1 MIIRHDLQL
10 IFLHVPKCAGKELR
24 EILLIGASDENS
36 EELFNFAY
44 SSVLHRHV
52 DLAHLPMADLVHWPA
67 YSWLDRYTV
76 IAAVRNP
83 YERLAS
89 AANEYFRQRS
99 RGDEAIINGAGITAA
114 MRRHYYSQ
122 LALGHSQRDPRFIHS
137 LPMTW
142 FTHLGATPKVDQLLR
157 CESLADDFQR
167 LAAQLNLPAPMRQV
181 AQATLRNR
189 PLTAANTPIK
199 TALDQAEVQ
208 LAHRLYAQDFATFA
222 YLRQA
227 PDALPDTVDPD
238 LQQLVGS
245 LCPST
250 LSSHA
255 IPVLERAERVEW
267 HWGPCSQRQEAEK
280 LAATRS
286 AT

>member
-1 MIIRHDLQL
+1 MIIRHDLEL

-24 EILLIGASDENS
+24 EILLIGASPENS
-36 EELFNFAY
+36 EELFNFDY
-44 SSVLHRHV
+44 SPILHRYV

-83 YERLAS
+83 YERLGS
-89 AANEYFRQRS
+89 AANEYFRQRC
-99 RGDEAIINGAGITAA
+99 RADEAVINGAGITAA

-122 LALGHSQRDPRFIHS
+122 LPLGHSQRDPRFIHS

-142 FTHLGATPKVDQLLR
+142 FTHLGATAKVDQLLR

-167 LAAQLNLPAPMRQV
+167 LATRLNLPERMRQV

-189 PLTAANTPIK
+189 PLAPIPVPID

-208 LAHRLYAQDFATFA
+208 LAHHLYAQDFGTFG
-222 YLRQA
+222 YRRQG
-227 PDALPDTVDPD
+227 PDALPDTLDSD
-238 LQQLVGS
+238 LSPLLEA
-245 LCPST
+245 LCPGT
-250 LSSHA
+250 LHSHA

-267 HWGPCSQRQEAEK
+267 HWGPCGQRQEAVA

-286 AT
+286 AA